1 MIIKVR
7 VISTTGDNEVVSR
20 IGSVLRVKVKT
31 KKLDSEAN
39 DILKYFMA
47 DFFSVCADPTRVKIF
62 SALATGDMCVG
73 DLACAVGMH
82 PSTISHQLKLLRD
95 KGMVSVRRRGK
106 VVYYSLSD
114 PAVEAALDIG
124 ANRLARRA

>member
-1 MIIKVR
+1 MRPVPRALPLYNMTMKFDDCLYMDAFR
-7 VISTTGDNEVVSR
+7 EDL
-20 IGSVLRVKVKT
+20 LRRYMPT
-31 KKLDSEAN
+31 DGEAYA
-39 DILKYFMA
+39 LA